1 MKSEQNK
8 KNENKRTKFNPRV
21 NSITASILLAVTF
34 STLLQNILP
43 TTMATTTALE
53 QQQLHLAYAQEEESK
68 EDGKE
73 DGSEEDNNRNLDD
86 DDQICIPED
95 LDCDGDDDINPP
107 RQPDDDDQ
115 ICIPEDLDCDG
126 DDDINPPRQPDD
138 DDNDDSKDDNNNN
151 DENGN
156 DKLGNDFFTAVVRTD
171 DKKYEID
178 ADFDVLAEEENK
190 VFDKNEGAKDVSRLG
205 LTSDEAI
212 DIQLECSSDDCRTNS
227 YTGVSVYLVDI
238 DERDK
243 DIAGENANIIEELA
257 DHFCGDSN
265 DQEACDFEL
274 TIPGN
279 IDSGKYKLV
288 INAAT
293 DELDTFFINKVVM
306 EGNNNN

>member
-107 RQPDDDDQ
+107 RQPDDDD
-115 ICIPEDLDCDG
+115 
-126 DDDINPPRQPDD
+126 
-138 DDNDDSKDDNNNN
+138 NDDSKDDNNNN

-190 VFDKNEGAKDVSRLG
+190 VFDNNEGAKDVSRLG

-243 DIAGENANIIEELA
+243 DIAGENVDIIEELA

>member
-73 DGSEEDNNRNLDD
+73 DGSEEDNNRNL
-86 DDQICIPED
+86 
-95 LDCDGDDDINPP
+95 
-107 RQPDDDDQ
+107 DDDDQ